1 MNGPTPATP
10 ASDWEARLHKVELTV
25 ERIDTVVEV
34 LKSRDASGA
43 ARLLDN
49 DMAVVKV
56 DIAALKADI
65 AALRPALATSNS
77 HVAELRIDTTL
88 RVESLSERID
98 HIEDQLAGLD
108 ARMRVME
115 VAQSHLSGHLDGRI
129 DALEANLCGR
139 IDMQGAELRGRIDA
153 QGAELRARIDAQG
166 VELRGRIDAQGAE
179 LRGRADVLDQRE
191 DETGRKIDDL
201 RTTVVEN
208 GKKLDALIVSRS
220 SDIKYFVGGLATV
233 TVALAGVMAKGFH
246 WI

>member
-56 DIAALKADI
+56 DIAAVKADI

-139 IDMQGAELRGRIDA
+139 AYAAALRVATATRTRNACLYDPSRYARRRWRRRTGARPCRCL
-153 QGAELRARIDAQG
+153 
-166 VELRGRIDAQGAE
+166 
-179 LRGRADVLDQRE
+179 
-191 DETGRKIDDL
+191 
-201 RTTVVEN
+201 
-208 GKKLDALIVSRS
+208 KLDSRAPPRRPAS
-220 SDIKYFVGGLATV
+220 
-233 TVALAGVMAKGFH
+233 
-246 WI
+246 